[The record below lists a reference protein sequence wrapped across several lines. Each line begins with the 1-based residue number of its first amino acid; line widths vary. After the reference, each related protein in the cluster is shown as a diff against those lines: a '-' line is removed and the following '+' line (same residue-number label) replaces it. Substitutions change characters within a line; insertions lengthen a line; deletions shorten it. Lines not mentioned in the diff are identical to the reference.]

1 MKKRISVVLC
11 LMMVLAL
18 CFGMAACGKKA
29 PAEAPAAGWV
39 EGQVY
44 GSGNTSF
51 TVSETDLDKNTVT
64 ITVKTDK
71 DTVGAALLE
80 LNLVSGSDSEYGLMV
95 DTVNGITL
103 DYNKDGKY
111 WAFYINN
118 EYAMTGVDSTPVEEG
133 AAYAFVAE

>member
-29 PAEAPAAGWV
+29 PAETPAAGWV

-44 GSGNTSF
+44 GSGKTSF

-64 ITVKTDK
+64 VTVKTDK

>member
-29 PAEAPAAGWV
+29 PDVAPTAGWV

-44 GSGNTSF
+44 GTGKTSF

-71 DTVGAALLE
+71 DTVGAALVE

-95 DTVNGITL
+95 DTVNGTTL

-133 AAYAFVAE
+133 TAYAFVAE

>member
-11 LMMVLAL
+11 LVMVLAL

-29 PAEAPAAGWV
+29 PDAAPTAGWV

-44 GSGNTSF
+44 GTGKTSF

-71 DTVGAALLE
+71 DTVGAALVE

-133 AAYAFVAE
+133 TTYAFVAE

>member
-29 PAEAPAAGWV
+29 PDAAPAAGWV

-44 GSGNTSF
+44 GTGKTSF

-71 DTVGAALLE
+71 DTVGAALVE

-95 DTVNGITL
+95 DTVNGTTL

-118 EYAMTGVDSTPVEEG
+118 EYAMTGVDSTPVEDG
-133 AAYAFVAE
+133 VAYAFVAE